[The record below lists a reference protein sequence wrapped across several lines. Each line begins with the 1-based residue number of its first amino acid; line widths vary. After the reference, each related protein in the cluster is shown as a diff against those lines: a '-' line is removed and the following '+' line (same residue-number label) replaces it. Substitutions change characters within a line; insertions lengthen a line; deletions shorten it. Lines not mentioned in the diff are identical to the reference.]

1 MFMQTWRI
9 TFQSQRPCLEQGVAL
24 ILHQYVATKL
34 LTYWQVRIGVSSI
47 YFDKSLTKEI
57 DIKDI
62 KCFSYVS
69 CISDTFW
76 WVGIVTKVNVHKGNL
91 KIEFLHPHG
100 PKKSSNTAPTTVTG
114 WMYQISDTDF
124 EQTFK
129 AYENHKM

>member
-1 MFMQTWRI
+1 M
-9 TFQSQRPCLEQGVAL
+9 
-24 ILHQYVATKL
+24 
-34 LTYWQVRIGVSSI
+34 RIGVSSI

-100 PKKSSNTAPTTVTG
+100 PKKSSNTAPTTITG
-114 WMYQISDTDF
+114 
-124 EQTFK
+124 
-129 AYENHKM
+129 